1 MIETTDIIFFPA
13 LNGDSFLI
21 SSEGTNVLIDGGYV
35 NTYRN
40 FLKPKF
46 FELQQKQEVLDLII
60 VSHIDGDHI
69 SGINKFL
76 EENNTTKIIDIK
88 NIWHNS
94 YRHLQFQEGDGKKF
108 ASPSLKRLEE
118 MKITP
123 TLKEDLLVLEKDIS
137 AKEGS
142 ALAKLIHEGGYPW
155 NEHFAGSEAAF
166 QKEALVEGNFSFM
179 LLSPNK
185 QKLDKLK
192 DYWLKELYKLGYV
205 NDIFASEF
213 IDDAFEFVI
222 ASAKETKVLREKNIS
237 ASSNLD
243 FEELVLAEFTEDNA
257 PANGSSISFILQSK
271 SSKILFLGDSH
282 PSVIIESL
290 KLLYTRDEFPLYF
303 DAIKVSHHGSALN
316 TSPELLELI
325 DSEKFLIS
333 TNGKSFGH
341 PDTETIARIVTR
353 KAAYRRTLYFNY
365 PLQIVSQINDQKLK
379 EKYNY
384 QCVVSDGTA
393 IKIILHETTN

>member
-1 MIETTDIIFFPA
+1 MFFPA

-21 SSEGTNVLIDGGYV
+21 SSEGINILIDGGYV
-35 NTYRN
+35 NTYQN
-40 FLKPKF
+40 YIKPKL
-46 FELQQKQEVLDLII
+46 FELKQKQEALDLVI

-69 SGINKFL
+69 SGICKLL
-76 EENNTTKIIDIK
+76 EENNKTKIIDIR

-94 YRHLQFQEGDGKKF
+94 YRHLQFQENDGKKF
-108 ASPSLKRLEE
+108 ESSTLKSLNE
-118 MKITP
+118 MKIAP
-123 TLKEDLLVLEKDIS
+123 ILKEDPPVLDKDIS
-137 AKEGS
+137 AKKGS
-142 ALAKLIHEGGYPW
+142 ALSKLIRDGGYPW
-155 NEHFAGSEAAF
+155 NAHFAGSEAVF
-166 QKEALVEGNFSFM
+166 HNEPIIEGNFSFQI
-179 LLSPNK
+179 LSPNK
-185 QKLDKLK
+185 EKLDRLK

-205 NDIFASEF
+205 DDKTASEF

-222 ASAKETKVLREKNIS
+222 TGAKETKVLREKNIS

-243 FEELVLAEFTEDNA
+243 FEALVLAEFTEDNA
-257 PANGSSISFILQSK
+257 PANGSSISFILQCGK
-271 SSKILFLGDSH
+271 AKILFLGDSH

-290 KLLYTRDEFPLYF
+290 NLLYTDDEFPLYF

-353 KAAYRRTLYFNY
+353 KTDYQRTLYFNY
-365 PLQIVSQINDQKLK
+365 PLEIVSQINNQKLK

-393 IKIILHETTN
+393 IKITLHETTN